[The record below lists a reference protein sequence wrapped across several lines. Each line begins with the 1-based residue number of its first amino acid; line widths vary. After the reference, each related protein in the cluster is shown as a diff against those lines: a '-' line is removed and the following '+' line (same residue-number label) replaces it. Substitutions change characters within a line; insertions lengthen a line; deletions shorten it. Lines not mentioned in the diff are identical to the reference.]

1 MSAAKVQRRRSGRNV
16 SSVKRKLFVRSKS
29 LTDSLMTGILTAMAQ
44 QKLQEEGKEEE
55 KCTFQVQATLPDGL
69 IRVLDGEDGMRVKDL
84 VADAILEYRLTD
96 YRVTM
101 SSTRAIL
108 NPDANALMLRGEDIL
123 IEDLASQIEA
133 IDPRLAGDARFR
145 VVHELMVTERNYI
158 DALKSIFDIY
168 AEPLR

>member
-133 IDPRLAGDARFR
+133 IDPRLG
-145 VVHELMVTERNYI
+145 
-158 DALKSIFDIY
+158 KSIVSFRKAPYTYFFISLG
-168 AEPLR
+168 AILFVCWGSHT